1 MSIKSRSEFRVGVP
15 IAQVSNSPTADASC
29 ISEALYGEQV
39 TLLETQNNWGLIRQ
53 HHDGYEGF
61 LKLDDLDND
70 TPDNTLSSKP
80 THWVSQRSTLLFLQ
94 PDLKSP
100 IAHRIPFASELSLI
114 SIAHSAFSETAC
126 GHFVWT
132 EHCLTLE
139 KTHTLNP
146 MRLAQSMFLGAP
158 YRWGGRSPEGAD
170 CSGLIQLLARSQGLS
185 IPRDS
190 GDQESFIQE
199 KVLTGD
205 RKALDI
211 AYWPGHTGLLLDKE
225 SLLHATAF
233 TLSCIIEPLELVIQ
247 RAGPVSSVR
256 RLFT

>member
-1 MSIKSRSEFRVGVP
+1 MSTKNRSEFRVRVP
-15 IAQVSNSPTADASC
+15 IAQVSDSPTADASC
-29 ISEALYGEQV
+29 TSEALYGEHV
-39 TLLETQNNWGLIRQ
+39 TLLEIQSKWGLVRQ
-53 HHDGYEGF
+53 HHDGYQGF
-61 LKLDDLDND
+61 MKLDDLETI

-94 PDLKSP
+94 PDLKSR
-100 IAHRIPFASELSLI
+100 IAHRIPFASELSLT
-114 SIAHSAFSETAC
+114 STANSAFSETAC

-132 EHCLTLE
+132 AHCLTLE
-139 KTHTLNP
+139 KMHTFNP
-146 MRLAQSMFLGAP
+146 AGLAQSIFLGAP

-170 CSGLIQLLARSQGLS
+170 CSGVIQLLARSQGLS

-199 KVLTGD
+199 QVPAGD

-233 TLSCIIEPLELVIQ
+233 TLSCIIEPLEDVIQ
-247 RAGPVSSVR
+247 RAGPMSSVR